1 VSLVPDEL
9 AARRSRLLARSAR
22 LRERL
27 GVELEEFRAPLGV
40 VDRLGAGWRWLRT
53 NPQWPLAA
61 VVVLAVVRPRRA
73 LRWAARGLWLWRV
86 ARPWW
91 GIVRAATRSGA
102 ARTATTGVQSAGTPR
117 I

>member
-1 VSLVPDEL
+1 VGDEL
-9 AARRSRLLARSAR
+9 VARRSQLLAQSAR

-27 GVELEEFRAPLGV
+27 GAELEEFRAPLGV
-40 VDRLGAGWRWLRT
+40 VDRLGAGWRWLLA

-61 VVVLAVVRPRRA
+61 VVVLAVARPRRA

-91 GIVRAATRSGA
+91 GIVRAATRARSA
-102 ARTATTGVQSAGTPR
+102 ARSSTTRARRRSKPR